1 MSLQEGGKQQ
11 SSPLRPRD
19 DSAQPVDW
27 AMTTLLFVFPA
38 ILGGCFGY
46 DIGAS
51 SGALISLTDKIKSG
65 TDW

>member
-1 MSLQEGGKQQ
+1 M
-11 SSPLRPRD
+11 PTD

-27 AMTTLLFVFPA
+27 VMTTLLFLFPA

-51 SGALISLTDKIKSG
+51 SGALISLTDKVKSG